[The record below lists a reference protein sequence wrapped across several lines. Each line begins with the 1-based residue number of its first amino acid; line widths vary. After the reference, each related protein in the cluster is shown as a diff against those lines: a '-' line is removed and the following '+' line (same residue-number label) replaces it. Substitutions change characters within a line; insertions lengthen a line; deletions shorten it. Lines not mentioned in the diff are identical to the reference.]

1 MKVEAG
7 GSVITFS
14 CLSFLAL
21 LRQNMG
27 CAKKKSEVGN
37 LNFISLFSSIERIN
51 AKSVSDE
58 GVCVG
63 R

>member
-1 MKVEAG
+1 
-7 GSVITFS
+7 
-14 CLSFLAL
+14 
-21 LRQNMG
+21 MG